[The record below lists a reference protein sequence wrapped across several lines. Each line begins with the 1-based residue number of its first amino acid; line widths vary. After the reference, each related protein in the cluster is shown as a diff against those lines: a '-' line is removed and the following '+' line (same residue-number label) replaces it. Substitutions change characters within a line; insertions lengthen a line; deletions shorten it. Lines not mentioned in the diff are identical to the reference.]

1 VEGWNTEL
9 KDYMKK
15 RQIFLGDR
23 AGGEINVIS
32 RFHWMKQNLLKNR
45 VGGEINAINR

>member
-1 VEGWNTEL
+1 
-9 KDYMKK
+9 MKK

-23 AGGEINVIS
+23 AGGQINVIS
-32 RFHWMKQNLLKNR
+32 RFHWMRQIFLKDG

>member
-1 VEGWNTEL
+1 
-9 KDYMKK
+9 MKK